1 LSVCNLSKSRPYYA
15 YNSALKF
22 FQLKREQIDRK
33 ETAIG
38 TVRNCVKI
46 IKSFCKMADLP
57 IPRKKVTW
65 RLLKGKKYSD
75 ERIPTIE
82 EIRKVFEQQI
92 KLLLSVYNNN
102 EPICKGMV

>member
-1 LSVCNLSKSRPYYA
+1 
-15 YNSALKF
+15 
-22 FQLKREQIDRK
+22 
-33 ETAIG
+33 
-38 TVRNCVKI
+38 
-46 IKSFCKMADLP
+46 LP

>member
-1 LSVCNLSKSRPYYA
+1 VELCKEHQIILQDGRLAYSKEEGR
-15 YNSALKF
+15 
-22 FQLKREQIDRK
+22 
-33 ETAIG
+33 
-38 TVRNCVKI
+38 
-46 IKSFCKMADLP
+46 
-57 IPRKKVTW
+57 

>member
-1 LSVCNLSKSRPYYA
+1 
-15 YNSALKF
+15 
-22 FQLKREQIDRK
+22 
-33 ETAIG
+33 
-38 TVRNCVKI
+38 
-46 IKSFCKMADLP
+46 MAHLP
-57 IPRKKVTW
+57 IPRMKVTW
-65 RLLKGKKYSD
+65 RLLKRKKYSD